1 MLTETCFGKSL
12 HPERARDG
20 ARQKLMENM
29 EIQKLARH
37 TGLVSMDEW
46 GHGWIDGCRRLDR
59 GTDRY
64 SRPKLTN

>member
-37 TGLVSMDEW
+37 VTYWARKYG
-46 GHGWIDGCRRLDR
+46 
-59 GTDRY
+59 
-64 SRPKLTN
+64 